1 MLKELKPWVKKH
13 FFCIS
18 NLLKIDIKEN
28 NYLYLSQDKFK
39 LYISIIMSGE
49 GLEVSLIIKSKKQN

>member
-1 MLKELKPWVKKH
+1 MGKKKKH
-13 FFCIS
+13 FFCIG
-18 NLLKIDIKEN
+18 NVLKIDLKEN
-28 NYLYLSQDKFK
+28 NNLCLSRDKFK